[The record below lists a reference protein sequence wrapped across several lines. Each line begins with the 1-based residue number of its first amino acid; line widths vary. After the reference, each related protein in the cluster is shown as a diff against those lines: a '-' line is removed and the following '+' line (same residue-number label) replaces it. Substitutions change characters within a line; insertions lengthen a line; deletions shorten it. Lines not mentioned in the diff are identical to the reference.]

1 MGVFLFTIFSSHSF
15 FPNLLPSQIPGS
27 VGECHVKLFLT
38 AQRITV
44 AGTKDSDGGE
54 AVPRGLEKKEMEFR
68 LVASKKIL
76 L

>member
-1 MGVFLFTIFSSHSF
+1 M
-15 FPNLLPSQIPGS
+15 
-27 VGECHVKLFLT
+27 KLFLT

-68 LVASKKIL
+68 LVASKKNL
-76 L
+76 AVEEVKSKTLKEQR

>member
-1 MGVFLFTIFSSHSF
+1 M
-15 FPNLLPSQIPGS
+15 
-27 VGECHVKLFLT
+27 KLFLT

-54 AVPRGLEKKEMEFR
+54 VVPGDPEKKETEFR

-76 L
+76 KREKR

>member
-1 MGVFLFTIFSSHSF
+1 MGVFSSQFFLSHSF
-15 FPNLLPSQIPGS
+15 FPNPRPSQIPGS

-54 AVPRGLEKKEMEFR
+54 AVPRDLEKKEMEFR